1 MNTYY
6 YKLIFKTNQDTY
18 TKYYK
23 RQAKSQPEALQIV
36 KRLAQEVTSRY
47 KMGKI
52 KNIKIIPLTKEE
64 YYILTNEERIENM
77 RNYYEIILHTPHKPK
92 SYFTLGTEDEVV
104 DMAAELLL
112 NQAQSDYFKCR
123 NNYPDFEAFY
133 QDCTYTIKLIT
144 KEKYYKGVNETMKNT
159 LEKEIEARLAAG
171 ETPED
176 IAASFSAALNAAEA
190 ATNTK
195 SAQTEDTQML
205 LNMVAKYVEKY
216 YPDASFDGIS
226 AETTPEEAEA
236 VIKLLDKILTPPTEK
251 EINQAETFFKMIH
264 SPFLNI
270 LF

>member
-1 MNTYY
+1 
-6 YKLIFKTNQDTY
+6 
-18 TKYYK
+18 
-23 RQAKSQPEALQIV
+23 
-36 KRLAQEVTSRY
+36 
-47 KMGKI
+47 
-52 KNIKIIPLTKEE
+52 
-64 YYILTNEERIENM
+64 M
-77 RNYYEIILHTPHKPK
+77 RNYYEIVLRTPYKPK
-92 SYFTLGTEDEVV
+92 SYFVFGTEDEVV
-104 DMAAELLL
+104 NMAADLLL
-112 NQAQSDYFKCR
+112 NQAETDYFKCR

-144 KEKYYKGVNETMKNT
+144 KEKYYKGENETMNT
-159 LEKEIEARLAAG
+159 LEKEIAVRLAAG

-176 IAASFSAALNAAEA
+176 IAASFSAALNAAETA
-190 ATNTK
+190 ANTK

-251 EINQAETFFKMIH
+251 EISLFKMAH
-264 SPFLNI
+264 NPFLNF